1 VGKSTLFNRILGQR
15 RAIVDDRPGVTRDRN
30 FARAE
35 WAGHDFF
42 LVDTG
47 GLEPDA
53 EAPLSSAVRRQIEAA
68 IRESDVLLFLVD
80 GREGP
85 HPVDY
90 RVAEL
95 LRRAD
100 KPVLLVVN
108 KMDRL
113 PDELG
118 QHEFWEL
125 GLGEPVPVSAMV
137 GKGSGDLLD
146 RVVAL
151 LPERI
156 GEPEEEGTIHVA
168 VVGKP
173 NVGKS
178 SFINRLLG
186 EERLVVS
193 EEAGTTRDTID
204 TPMRYHGR
212 PLVFVD
218 TAGLRRQSKI
228 EAGLEYYSAL
238 RTERAIERADICLL
252 LIDATEPVHTQ
263 DLRIAEKAWRSGCGL
278 IIVVNKWDLVEKDT
292 MTSVAYERHLRA
304 RAPALANV
312 PVIFASA
319 LTGQRVHNVME
330 HILAVAASRSTRVTT
345 SAVNEALADL
355 TTRLPPPHHRGA
367 PVRFLYATQATVDP
381 PTFVIFA
388 NYPEA
393 VNESYLRY
401 LRRGFRERWGF
412 TGTPIRI
419 RMRAR
424 AEKKKR

>member
-1 VGKSTLFNRILGQR
+1 
-15 RAIVDDRPGVTRDRN
+15 
-30 FARAE
+30 
-35 WAGHDFF
+35 
-42 LVDTG
+42 
-47 GLEPDA
+47 
-53 EAPLSSAVRRQIEAA
+53 
-68 IRESDVLLFLVD
+68 
-80 GREGP
+80 
-85 HPVDY
+85 
-90 RVAEL
+90 
-95 LRRAD
+95 
-100 KPVLLVVN
+100 
-108 KMDRL
+108 
-113 PDELG
+113 
-118 QHEFWEL
+118 
-125 GLGEPVPVSAMV
+125 MV

-168 VVGKP
+168 VIGKP

-330 HILAVAASRSTRVTT
+330 HILAVAESRSTRVTT

>member
-35 WAGHDFF
+35 WAGHEFF

-47 GLEPDA
+47 GLEPDS

-125 GLGEPVPVSAMV
+125 GLG
-137 GKGSGDLLD
+137 KGSGDLLD

-156 GEPEEEGTIHVA
+156 GESEEEGTIHVA
-168 VVGKP
+168 VIGKP

-330 HILAVAASRSTRVTT
+330 HILAVAESRSTRVTT